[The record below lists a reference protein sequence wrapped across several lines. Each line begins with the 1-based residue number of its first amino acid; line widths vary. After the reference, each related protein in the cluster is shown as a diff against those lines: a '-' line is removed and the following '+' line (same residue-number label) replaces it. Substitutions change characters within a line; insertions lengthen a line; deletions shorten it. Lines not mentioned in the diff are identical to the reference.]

1 MIYRIDTVLSAKEV
15 IMGKRK
21 IEFGEGILP
30 QALDALGDYI
40 MVTMEEPWELLK
52 DDIANHPL
60 EIISNRDMRKENL
73 DRLETMNRPKAD
85 YIIGFGGGTSCDT
98 AKYLSWKW
106 NIPLIVS
113 PSIISVDAWLCRS
126 IAVRIDHKVR
136 YIGDVAADRL
146 IVDHSLIRKAPAYLN
161 RAGLADV
168 ISITTALGDWLIARD
183 NFGDR
188 FEQNIFEQARNIAAD
203 LMNYA
208 SAIRDVSNEGV
219 KALVDGLAAEVELCE
234 EWGNARPEEGG
245 EHFLAYNLEDITHGH
260 YIHGCLIAL
269 NILVVLKLQRDK
281 AVFSWREMK
290 AFFDA
295 IELDYQPQKQGI
307 GKNNYRQALS
317 TMKEYVEKENLF
329 HGIWS
334 LDNIFDETGI
344 YSVDGIL
351 EWAYS
356 L

>member
-1 MIYRIDTVLSAKEV
+1 MN
-15 IMGKRK
+15 KRK

-52 DDIANHPL
+52 DDIANPPRETIL
-60 EIISNRDMRKENL
+60 NRDMGIENL
-73 DRLETMNRPKAD
+73 ESLEIMKRPKVD
-85 YIIGFGGGTSCDT
+85 HIVGFGGGTSCDT
-98 AKYLSWKW
+98 AKYFSWKW

-126 IAVRIDHKVR
+126 IAIRMDHKVR
-136 YIGDVAADRL
+136 YIGDVAADRI
-146 IVDHSLIRKAPAYLN
+146 IVDYSIIRKAPAFLN

-168 ISITTALGDWLIARD
+168 ISIATALGDWLIARD
-183 NFGDR
+183 SFGTPFDQKVFDR
-188 FEQNIFEQARNIAAD
+188 AKKIAKD
-203 LMNYA
+203 LMNHA
-208 SAIRDVSNEGV
+208 ADIRDVSNEGV
-219 KALVDGLAAEVELCE
+219 KALVDGLVSEVELCE

-245 EHFLAYNLEDITHGH
+245 EHFLAYNLEDITHSH

-281 AVFSWREMK
+281 AVFSWQEMK
-290 AFFDA
+290 DFFDA
-295 IELDYQPQKQGI
+295 IELDYQPQKQDI
-307 GKNNYRQALS
+307 GKEAYRKALS
-317 TMKEYVEKENLF
+317 TMKEYIKKENLF
-329 HGIWS
+329 PGLWS
-334 LDNIFDETGI
+334 LDNIFDKTGI